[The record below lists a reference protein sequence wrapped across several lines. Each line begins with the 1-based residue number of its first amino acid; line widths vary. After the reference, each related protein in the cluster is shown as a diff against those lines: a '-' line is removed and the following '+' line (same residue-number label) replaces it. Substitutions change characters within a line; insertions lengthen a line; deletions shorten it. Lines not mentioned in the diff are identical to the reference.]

1 MILEDPSVVVAVLA
15 VEVAAPH
22 HALTGLNLWED
33 YREDD
38 ILVVVAVAA
47 T

>member
-1 MILEDPSVVVAVLA
+1 MILEDPSVVVAVL
-15 VEVAAPH
+15 AAPH